1 MVRLASILVS
11 YALLQV
17 SVALAQDAQEVPEA
31 PLLHF
36 GAGMHFTVSQNFE
49 FPTGASV
56 RLWLL
61 DQFGLEV
68 DVFTR
73 EGNPT
78 LTLRA
83 FYKPFD
89 AGIVSL
95 YAGGGVA
102 FFSNGLVFDST
113 LQATT
118 GIDIDIG
125 ANLAFSAE
133 IGGIL
138 GTSAAIPI
146 TAGIGLYYYF

>member
-1 MVRLASILVS
+1 MLRSVVVLILFAALQASI
-11 YALLQV
+11 
-17 SVALAQDAQEVPEA
+17 ALAQDAQEPPKA
-31 PLLHF
+31 PLLHL
-36 GAGMHFTVSQNFE
+36 GAGMHFTVSQHFE
-49 FPTGASV
+49 FPTGVSV

-89 AGIVSL
+89 AGIVAL
-95 YAGGGVA
+95 YGGGGVA

-118 GIDIDIG
+118 GIDIEIG